1 MGFSSDV
8 LIAHGLSP
16 MYDAELRYIYILIKI
31 YIIDI

>member
-16 MYDAELRYIYILIKI
+16 MYDAELRYIYIYLN
-31 YIIDI
+31 

>member
-16 MYDAELRYIYILIKI
+16 MYDAELRYIYIGL
-31 YIIDI
+31 DLEPLQ